1 MFYLRTQ
8 SNIDIYA
15 FVLYN
20 NSYIRKNWRD
30 GMKNLPQI
38 SDAEF
43 EVMDIIWKYA
53 PISTNEITDCLANTK
68 DWSPKTIYTML
79 SRLEKKGVIVHE
91 KESRVFVY
99 TPCVKKDDYLAVES
113 RTLADRFFDGAM
125 KQMVVSFLDQKDL
138 TPEDLDELQSI
149 LDKKRRQ

>member
-1 MFYLRTQ
+1 M
-8 SNIDIYA
+8 
-15 FVLYN
+15 
-20 NSYIRKNWRD
+20 
-30 GMKNLPQI
+30 GELPQI

-43 EVMDIIWKYA
+43 EVMDVIWKYA
-53 PISTNEITDCLANTK
+53 PISTNEITDRLAKTK

-99 TPCVKKDDYLAVES
+99 TPCVRKEQYIEAES

-125 KQMVVSFLDQKDL
+125 NRMVVSFLDQKEL
-138 TPEDLDELQSI
+138 SSEDLDELQRI
-149 LDKKRRQ
+149 LDRKRKK